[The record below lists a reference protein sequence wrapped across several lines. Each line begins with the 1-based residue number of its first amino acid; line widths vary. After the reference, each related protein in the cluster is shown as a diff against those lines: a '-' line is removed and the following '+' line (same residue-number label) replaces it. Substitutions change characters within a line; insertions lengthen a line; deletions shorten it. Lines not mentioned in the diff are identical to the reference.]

1 MVWWN
6 ERAMWSRLLSLR
18 GRLVL
23 LLVTVI
29 MAASA
34 LMLLEYRSRTAEAEQ
49 QALTRA
55 QDMARF
61 AATQQADLLI
71 SLQRLASVAANRIS
85 REAPADCARSL
96 QTLKGTQPWV
106 SNIFVARPDGSIQ
119 CSTAPDD
126 EEINLS
132 DRAYFQ
138 EVLTKVRPATSGYLR
153 ARSTGRPVMVYAQPI
168 TTEDRKVTGVAV
180 AGMLLDW
187 LDGLAA
193 RTLVSSPGATLTALD
208 RDGVVLAR
216 YPTMS
221 GIDGASMA
229 HIPFVKAALSMESGT
244 WAGQEFDGVPRL
256 MGFVSL
262 NNGMRVIVSYP
273 REEVLSATVGQFQ
286 QNIVLLLTLAV
297 FSVMLLYLGV
307 SQTLLKPLRDLIG
320 TVQRLGRGELGLR
333 AETGPGEIGTL
344 ASAVNDMAASLQRQT
359 LELATR
365 DAQYRL
371 LSEQGSDVVALHA
384 LDGTY
389 IYVSPTAGWMLGY
402 ASEQLVGAMP
412 QDRAH
417 PDDRDSLDRVLSMLV
432 AGMPCAPVTYRLRHG
447 DGHWIWVET
456 AFALAADA
464 LAGQRIISATR
475 DVGDRVVQEQEL
487 RAARDRLGE
496 QAESLQALAADLDRS
511 RRVAEAA
518 AEAAEAARGEAER
531 ANQAK
536 SEFLANMSHEVRT
549 PMNGII
555 GMTALLLDT
564 SLVPEQRAFAETI
577 RESADALLYIINDIL
592 DVSKLEAGKLELESI
607 DFALEEIV
615 DGVVALLNPRAQQKG
630 IALTANIDP
639 AINRAYR
646 GDPARLRQILLN
658 LAGNAVKFTG
668 EGHVA
673 IDVRAMPS
681 DMQTGM
687 TRLRFTVSD
696 TGIGMNAEQMSRLFQ
711 KFTQADNSITRRFG
725 GTGLGLAISRQL
737 VGLMGGDI
745 QAESTVGEGSRFW
758 FTLSLPDAAAPLP
771 DLTRVEEWLHGL
783 RALVVDDVEADRR
796 ILSRQLERL
805 GVGVIL
811 ANGGPAALAELEKTL
826 RDGNCP
832 KMILIDRNMP
842 GMAGDTLGGW
852 LRGHPSFAGIKLIL
866 VTSADGLDTGDP
878 AADIFDAAITKPVRP
893 QNLRETLSRLF
904 APRTA
909 EMPGT
914 DNALDAGRGKG
925 RRVLV
930 VDDNPVNRNIARLI
944 LERDSYGVDLVDDGM
959 EAIAAAEASRY
970 DLILMDVQMPGM
982 DGIEATRMIRTQE
995 GQTGKPR
1002 TPIIA
1007 MTANAMVGM
1016 RESYLEAGMDDYV
1029 SKPYEPLALLR
1040 TAAHW
1045 CARRD
1050 VAGESRAADPPP
1062 PENLMDFASYPVID
1076 KSVMAGLL
1084 AFTEGPEF
1092 QNLMARFVSTG
1103 RERVERID
1111 RLRQEQVWGE
1121 LRREAH
1127 SMISLAGNLGLR
1139 QVQHLAAALETN
1151 LIKDDQITAN
1161 VLAAQL
1167 CQVAPAAWQ
1176 AAEDHTQ
1183 SLTQLSVAS

>member
-1 MVWWN
+1 
-6 ERAMWSRLLSLR
+6 
-18 GRLVL
+18 LVL
-23 LLVTVI
+23 LLVAVI

-34 LMLLEYRSRTAEAEQ
+34 LMLLEYQSRKVEAEQ
-49 QALTRA
+49 QALLRA

-61 AATQQADLLI
+61 AATQHADLLI
-71 SLQRLASVAANRIS
+71 SLQRLVSVAANRIS
-85 REAPADCARSL
+85 REEPADCARSL

-119 CSTAPDD
+119 CSTTADD

-138 EVLTKVRPATSGYLR
+138 QVLTSARPVTSGYLR
-153 ARSTGRPVMVYAQPI
+153 ARASGRPVMIYAQPI
-168 TTEDRKVTGVAV
+168 ISEDRQVTGIAL
-180 AGMLLDW
+180 AGLLLDW
-187 LDGLAA
+187 LDGMAA
-193 RTLVSSPGATLTALD
+193 RSLATAPGATLTALD

-216 YPTMS
+216 YPVIAGM
-221 GIDGASMA
+221 DGTSMA
-229 HIPFVKAALSMESGT
+229 QAPVVQAALATESGT
-244 WAGQEFDGVPRL
+244 WKGQEFDEIPRL

-262 NNGMRVIVSYP
+262 NNGIRIIVSYP
-273 REEVLSATVGQFQ
+273 RDEVLSAAVGQFQ
-286 QNIVLLLTLAV
+286 RNIALLMALAV
-297 FSVMLLYLGV
+297 LSVLALYVGIRR
-307 SQTLLKPLRDLIG
+307 TLLIPLRNLIA

-333 AETGPGEIGTL
+333 AVAGPGEIGVL
-344 ASAVNDMAASLQRQT
+344 AAAVNDMAASLQRQT
-359 LELATR
+359 AELATR

-389 IYVSPTAGWMLGY
+389 LYVSPTASWMLGY
-402 ASEQLVGAMP
+402 APEQLVGATP

-417 PDDRDSLDRVLSMLV
+417 PEDRDGLDRILAMLV
-432 AGMPCAPVTYRLRHG
+432 AGMPCAPTTYRLRHG
-447 DGHWIWVET
+447 DGHWTWVET

-475 DVGDRVVQEQEL
+475 DVGDRVIQEQEL
-487 RAARDRLGE
+487 RAARDRQSE

-564 SLVPEQRAFAETI
+564 SLTSEQRAFAETI
-577 RESADALLYIINDIL
+577 RESADALLYVINDIL

-615 DGVVALLNPRAQQKG
+615 DGVVALLSPRARQKG
-630 IALTANIDP
+630 ISLTATIDP
-639 AINRAYR
+639 SVNRAYR
-646 GDPARLRQILLN
+646 GDPARLRQIMLN
-658 LAGNAVKFTG
+658 LAGNAVKFTS

-673 IDVRAMPS
+673 IDIRAVGP
-681 DMQTGM
+681 DLPAGM
-687 TRLRFTVSD
+687 TRLRFSVSD

-725 GTGLGLAISRQL
+725 GTGLGLAICRQL
-737 VGLMGGDI
+737 VELMGGDI
-745 QAESTVGEGSRFW
+745 QAESAVGEGSRFW
-758 FTLSLPDAAAPLP
+758 FTAVLPDAAAPLP
-771 DLTRVEEWLHGL
+771 DTARAAEWLRDL

-805 GVGVIL
+805 GLNAAV
-811 ANGGPAALAELEKTL
+811 ANGGPAALAELDKMLREGSCPTL
-826 RDGNCP
+826 
-832 KMILIDRNMP
+832 ILIDRHMP

-852 LRGHPSFAGIKLIL
+852 LRGHPSFAGIKLVL
-866 VTSADGLDTGDP
+866 VTSADGLEADDP
-878 AADIFDAAITKPVRP
+878 AAGIFDAVLTKPVRP
-893 QNLRETLSRLF
+893 QNLRDTLSRLF
-904 APRTA
+904 APRA
-909 EMPGT
+909 VEMPDT
-914 DNALDAGRGKG
+914 DKALDAGRGKG

-944 LERDSYGVDLVDDGM
+944 LERDGYGVDLVDDGM
-959 EAIAAAEASRY
+959 EAIAAAEAIRY

-982 DGIEATRMIRTQE
+982 DGIEATRLIRTQE
-995 GQTGKPR
+995 GQTDTSR

-1045 CARRD
+1045 CGMR
-1050 VAGESRAADPPP
+1050 ESADAVEAPSPS
-1062 PENLMDFASYPVID
+1062 ENMMDLSSHPVID
-1076 KSVMAGLL
+1076 RSVMDGLLSFTDGPELAGLV
-1084 AFTEGPEF
+1084 TK
-1092 QNLMARFVSTG
+1092 FVTTG
-1103 RERVERID
+1103 RERTARIGD
-1111 RLRQEQVWGE
+1111 LARNAVWDD

-1139 QVQHLAAALETN
+1139 QVQHLAAALESRLMN
-1151 LIKDDQITAN
+1151 GDQATAAK
-1161 VLAAQL
+1161 LAQNM
-1167 CQVAPAAWQ
+1167 CIVAPAAWQ
-1176 AAEDHTQ
+1176 AAEEHSQ
-1183 SLTQLSVAS
+1183 SLSTVSVPN